1 MVSRRHTRGPCG
13 DMTEISRSSP
23 LFVVLAG
30 PNGSGKSTSAASLLP
45 PTMTFVNADE
55 IAKGLP
61 GYPSGGA
68 DVEAGRIALGLL
80 DELASQRADIATE
93 TTLASRS
100 LAARVERL
108 KRGGY
113 HFRLLFLWS
122 PSADLSIARVAS
134 RVAAGGH
141 HVPEEVIRRR
151 YRAGLLNFRTLY
163 RPLADSWVVYDNT
176 TVAGL
181 RPIAE
186 GSGREVIKI
195 ADAGLWRRFEE
206 GGIAR

>member
-1 MVSRRHTRGPCG
+1 MA
-13 DMTEISRSSP
+13 EISLSRP

-30 PNGSGKSTSAASLLP
+30 PNGSGKSTSAATLLP
-45 PTMTFVNADE
+45 STVTFVNADE

-68 DVEAGRIALGLL
+68 DVEAGRIALGLM
-80 DELASQRADIATE
+80 DELAERRDDFATE

-100 LAARVERL
+100 LAARAERL
-108 KRGGY
+108 KREGY

-122 PSADLSIARVAS
+122 PSPDLSVARVAS

-151 YRAGLLNFRTLY
+151 YRAGLLNFQTLY

-176 TVAGL
+176 RISGL
-181 RPIAE
+181 RRIAE
-186 GSGREVIKI
+186 GHGLEVTNV
-195 ADAGLWRRFEE
+195 ANAGLWDRFEK
-206 GGIAR
+206 GALPDARRAD